1 MAMAKMVGGCDGNSR
16 ILLYNFVLSTGQKP
30 QSPEEILEF
39 LGEVKDD
46 VAEEVESMAE
56 ERFEGPLKGFFK
68 GIG

>member
-1 MAMAKMVGGCDGNSR
+1 MFGYLDLWIYDGT
-16 ILLYNFVLSTGQKP
+16 LDDLHLSTGQKP